1 MSDNLGHHCASIEVE
16 TAKTM
21 VETGH
26 MERRRRTSG
35 PGIDR
40 ISYQPP
46 GGYGLDVEVFTLSE
60 FRRRVSAEEV
70 KRAQRVEFH
79 ELLYVTEGR
88 CTHMV
93 DFEDWACKP
102 GTLLVLRPGQVQ
114 RFEAAVRS
122 CEGWMVL
129 FRADFL
135 PEGTALSVH
144 RVLTGADRSIVTAT
158 LARLSAD
165 TRLNAD
171 RPLLSQL
178 LRHQLSA
185 LLSRLQLAEA
195 GGSSVP
201 ALPDL
206 LKKRF
211 LSFQR
216 AIDEDVSHRHS
227 VSDYARRIGCSSK
240 TLQRAVLEVR
250 GVSAK
255 TFLLERITLEA
266 KRLLAHTDEP
276 VAAIADTLGFDE
288 ATNFV
293 KFFRRESGQPPGA
306 FRREHL
312 AR

>member
-1 MSDNLGHHCASIEVE
+1 
-16 TAKTM
+16 
-21 VETGH
+21 
-26 MERRRRTSG
+26 MERRRRNSG
-35 PGIDR
+35 PDIDR

-60 FRRRVSAEEV
+60 FRRRVSADEV

-79 ELLYVTEGR
+79 EILYVTVGR
-88 CTHMV
+88 CAHMV
-93 DFEDWACKP
+93 DFEEWACKP

-114 RFEAAVRS
+114 RFEADVRK

-135 PEGTALSVH
+135 PEGTPLSVH
-144 RVLTGADRSIVTAT
+144 RVLTGADRPIVSAT
-158 LARLSAD
+158 LARLFAD

-171 RPLLSQL
+171 RTLLSQL

-185 LLSRLQLAEA
+185 LLVRLQLAEA
-195 GGSSVP
+195 GRPSVP
-201 ALPDL
+201 ASPDL

-211 LSFQR
+211 HSLQR
-216 AIDEDVSHRHS
+216 VIDEDVSHRHR
-227 VSDYARRIGCSSK
+227 VADYARRLGCSSK
-240 TLQRAVLEVR
+240 SLQRAVLQMR

-255 TFLLERITLEA
+255 AFLLERITLEA

-276 VAAIADTLGFDE
+276 VAAIAETLGFDE